1 MIINITQ
8 HCTLRCPHCM
18 QNAGPER
25 NEMMSKDTFIQAL
38 RFAKNIGSKVVMLSG
53 GEPTSHPEFFDFM
66 ELLINSDFISVSVLS
81 NGTFIRDHTFT
92 EKFAQMVSKRQG
104 FFLQISSFKGLY
116 ANYDELHKPNLKALR
131 LFGEK
136 VALCDK
142 DSDIRMKPLGRAC
155 SGKWYDEAKCV
166 NGFPSCINSSLI
178 LAQTKVLCK
187 IGIGALMEHHQ
198 RFCLPI
204 VSWDGNIRL
213 GESEQCKVIANI
225 SEPVSHITQKLLSFR
240 PCGGCDSY
248 KWHLQNPST
257 EQEKQVC
264 DILYGVTNQSN
275 KEEAV

>member
-1 MIINITQ
+1 
-8 HCTLRCPHCM
+8 
-18 QNAGPER
+18 
-25 NEMMSKDTFIQAL
+25 
-38 RFAKNIGSKVVMLSG
+38 
-53 GEPTSHPEFFDFM
+53 
-66 ELLINSDFISVSVLS
+66 
-81 NGTFIRDHTFT
+81 
-92 EKFAQMVSKRQG
+92 MVAKRQG

-116 ANYDELHKPNLKALR
+116 ANYNELHKPNLKALR
-131 LFGEK
+131 LFGNK
-136 VALCDK
+136 VALCDT

-155 SGKWYDEAKCV
+155 SGKWYDEAKRI

-178 LAQTKVLCK
+178 LAQTKVLQGV
-187 IGIGALMEHHQ
+187 GIGTLMEHHH

-204 VSWDGNIRL
+204 VSWDGSIRL

-225 SEPVSHITQKLLSFR
+225 SEPVSHITQKLFSFR

-248 KWHLQNPST
+248 KWHLQNHST

>member
-8 HCTLRCPHCM
+8 HCTLYCPHCM

-25 NEMMSKDTFIQAL
+25 SEMMSRDTFIQAL

-53 GEPTSHPEFFDFM
+53 GEPTSHPEFFDFL

-116 ANYDELHKPNLKALR
+116 ANYDKLHKPNLKALR
-131 LFGEK
+131 LFGDK

-142 DSDIRMKPLGRAC
+142 DSDIQMKPLGRAC
-155 SGKWYDEAKCV
+155 SGKWYDEAKRI

-178 LAQTKVLCK
+178 LTQAKNMK
-187 IGIGALMEHHQ
+187 GIRIGI
-198 RFCLPI
+198 
-204 VSWDGNIRL
+204 
-213 GESEQCKVIANI
+213 
-225 SEPVSHITQKLLSFR
+225 LLEN
-240 PCGGCDSY
+240 Y
-248 KWHLQNPST
+248 
-257 EQEKQVC
+257 
-264 DILYGVTNQSN
+264 
-275 KEEAV
+275 